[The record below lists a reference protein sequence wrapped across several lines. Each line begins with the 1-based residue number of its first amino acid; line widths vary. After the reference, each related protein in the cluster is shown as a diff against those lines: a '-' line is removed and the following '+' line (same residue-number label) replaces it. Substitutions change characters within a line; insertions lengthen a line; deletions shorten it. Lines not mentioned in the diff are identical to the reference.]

1 MNATMNSTFDSP
13 EAVRASDWK
22 TRTTLIGGVL
32 GAVTGAGAAW
42 MFIKSGGYEGKSRIK
57 PDALLAVGI
66 GVLALLRQISNLGE
80 D

>member
-1 MNATMNSTFDSP
+1 MNSATNAVMNSTEVARP
-13 EAVRASDWK
+13 SDWK

-32 GAVTGAGAAW
+32 GALTGAGAAW

-66 GVLALLRQISNLGE
+66 GVLSLLRQIANLGE
-80 D
+80 E